1 MIPTGPAGPVAAR
14 TDSELAASA
23 NGSFCMATASNLRLS
38 GRGNFVNSAGQR
50 VAAARR
56 RTRNYDPNDSIQVMP
71 VMLVTGHGATGTVRP

>member
-14 TDSELAASA
+14 TDSELAAGA

-50 VAAARR
+50 VAAAR
-56 RTRNYDPNDSIQVMP
+56 TRNHDPNDSIQVMP